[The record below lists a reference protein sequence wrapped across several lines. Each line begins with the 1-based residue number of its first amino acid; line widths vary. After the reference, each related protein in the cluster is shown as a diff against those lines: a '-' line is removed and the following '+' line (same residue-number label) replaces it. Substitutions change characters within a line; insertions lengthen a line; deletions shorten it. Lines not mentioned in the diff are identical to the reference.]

1 MIYFLIPIS
10 IVICYFFMK
19 KRENKRIEEMV
30 LMIENFN
37 NGEYY
42 TPMKQDN
49 FSILED
55 SIYKLF
61 LKNVEERENIK
72 RLSKSQV
79 ENFENIAHQIKTP
92 ITSMLIE
99 LEFIK
104 KDGVNVSSISDGL
117 KRLNSLSDILLK
129 LSSLDAN
136 LTEMKKEKLN
146 IAEIFQYAFD
156 ILDLSDDS
164 MKIIESYNC
173 KSFTGDFYWISEA
186 VINILKNASE
196 KSSEIIISSS
206 ENPIY
211 VEICIEDDGGGIDN
225 TEFKKI
231 FRRFYKSPDSNG
243 FGIGLNMAKTIVE
256 KNNGTISVKNG
267 EKGAI
272 FSMKFYK

>member
-1 MIYFLIPIS
+1 
-10 IVICYFFMK
+10 MK
-19 KRENKRIEEMV
+19 KRENRRIEEIV
-30 LMIENFN
+30 SMIESFN

-61 LKNVEERENIK
+61 LKNVEERENVK

-92 ITSMLIE
+92 ITSMLLD

-104 KDGVNVSSISDGL
+104 KDQVNVSSISDGL

-136 LTEMKKEKLN
+136 LTEMKKEQIN
-146 IAEIFQYAFD
+146 IAELFQYAFD
-156 ILDLSDDS
+156 ILNFSDDS
-164 MKIIESYNC
+164 IKIIESYNC
-173 KSFTGDFYWISEA
+173 KIFTGDFYWLSEA

-196 KSSEIIISSS
+196 KSSEIKISSF

-211 VEICIEDDGGGIDN
+211 VEICIEDDGGGIDK

-231 FRRFYKSPDSNG
+231 FRRFYKSPDSDG

-256 KNNGTISVKNG
+256 RNNGTISVKNG
-267 EKGAI
+267 EKGAL

>member
-1 MIYFLIPIS
+1 
-10 IVICYFFMK
+10 MK

-92 ITSMLIE
+92 ITSMLID

-136 LTEMKKEKLN
+136 LIEMKKEKLN

-156 ILDLSDDS
+156 ILNLSDDS
-164 MKIIESYNC
+164 MKITESYNC

>member
-19 KRENKRIEEMV
+19 KRENKRIEGMV
-30 LMIENFN
+30 LMIESFN

-92 ITSMLIE
+92 ITSMLID

-104 KDGVNVSSISDGL
+104 KDGVNVSIISDGL

-156 ILDLSDDS
+156 ILNLSDDS
-164 MKIIESYNC
+164 IKITESYNC
-173 KSFTGDFYWISEA
+173 KSFTGDFYWVSEA

-211 VEICIEDDGGGIDN
+211 VEICIEDDGRGIDN

>member
-1 MIYFLIPIS
+1 
-10 IVICYFFMK
+10 MK
-19 KRENKRIEEMV
+19 RRENRRIEEIV
-30 LMIENFN
+30 SMIESFN

-61 LKNVEERENIK
+61 LKNVEERENVK

-92 ITSMLIE
+92 ITSMLLD

-104 KDGVNVSSISDGL
+104 KDEVNVSSISDGL

-136 LTEMKKEKLN
+136 LTEMKKEQIN
-146 IAEIFQYAFD
+146 IAELFQYAFD
-156 ILDLSDDS
+156 ILNFSDDS
-164 MKIIESYNC
+164 IKVIESYNC
-173 KSFTGDFYWISEA
+173 KNFTGDFYWVGEA

-196 KSSEIIISSS
+196 KSSEIKISSF

-211 VEICIEDDGGGIDN
+211 VEICIEDDGGGIDK
-225 TEFKKI
+225 TEFRKI

-256 KNNGTISVKNG
+256 RNNGTISVKNG

>member
-1 MIYFLIPIS
+1 MFYLLIPIS
-10 IVICYFFMK
+10 IVICYFYMK
-19 KRENKRIEEMV
+19 KRENIRIEEIV
-30 LMIENFN
+30 SMIESFN

-61 LKNVEERENIK
+61 LKNVEERENVK

-92 ITSMLIE
+92 ITSMLLD

-104 KDGVNVSSISDGL
+104 KDEVNVSSISDGL

-136 LTEMKKEKLN
+136 LTEMKKEQIN
-146 IAEIFQYAFD
+146 IAELFQYAFD
-156 ILDLSDDS
+156 ILNFSDDS
-164 MKIIESYNC
+164 IKIIESYNC
-173 KSFTGDFYWISEA
+173 KIFTGDFYWVGEA
-186 VINILKNASE
+186 VINILKNTSE
-196 KSSEIIISSS
+196 KSSEIKISSF

-211 VEICIEDDGGGIDN
+211 VEICIEDDGGGIDK

-231 FRRFYKSPDSNG
+231 FRRFYKSPDSDG

-256 KNNGTISVKNG
+256 RNNGTISVKNG

>member
-1 MIYFLIPIS
+1 MFYFLIPIS
-10 IVICYFFMK
+10 IVICYFYMK
-19 KRENKRIEEMV
+19 KRENRRIEEIV
-30 LMIENFN
+30 SMIESFN

-61 LKNVEERENIK
+61 LKNVEERENVK

-92 ITSMLIE
+92 ITSMLLD

-104 KDGVNVSSISDGL
+104 KDEVNVSSISDGL

-136 LTEMKKEKLN
+136 LTEMKKEQIN
-146 IAEIFQYAFD
+146 IAELFQYAFD
-156 ILDLSDDS
+156 ILNFSDDS
-164 MKIIESYNC
+164 IKIIESYNC
-173 KSFTGDFYWISEA
+173 KIFTGDFYWVGEA

-196 KSSEIIISSS
+196 KSSEIKISSF

-211 VEICIEDDGGGIDN
+211 VEICIEDDGGGIDK

-256 KNNGTISVKNG
+256 RNNGTISVKNG